1 MFKSKKVKRLEH
13 EIETLKAQIRSNEED
28 SYVSIMKEL
37 KSPGSEFP
45 ILIFKLGDRGKG
57 WIPSPAHATAFI
69 EQIKLRKLDERYN
82 IMIFNYALD
91 HSVINVSPKDFRM
104 S

>member
-45 ILIFKLGDRGKG
+45 ILIFKLGDKK
-57 WIPSPAHATAFI
+57 I
-69 EQIKLRKLDERYN
+69 
-82 IMIFNYALD
+82 
-91 HSVINVSPKDFRM
+91 
-104 S
+104 